1 MHSLS
6 RALYLPHL
14 RASTTIY
21 SQVCELQGSPMIFYF
36 SGYSGTFFPPWSP
49 WSQQLGEHS
58 SYAPTFCPH
67 EAATSPTFCP
77 MIPWSR
83 KTMTATNPCS
93 ACPPGSPICQLLLR
107 QLLSHSYALDS
118 SSSKFQIVASRTH
131 DLHKPLRC
139 RIRIC
144 VQAANVFAAEFLDSP
159 SSHQPMPPD
168 EFSCLAWTFHRQA
181 HVRQQ
186 SALLI
191 FLWRTYSRINLHCR
205 FLPLLAWLPAPL
217 GTVLDSLPKC
227 APRAPLTLLQVASM
241 PTRHE
246 SSIFIYRTE

>member
-21 SQVCELQGSPMIFYF
+21 SQVCELQGSPMISYF
-36 SGYSGTFFPPWSP
+36 LGHSVALSPLWSP

-67 EAATSPTFCP
+67 EATTSPTFCP

-107 QLLSHSYALDS
+107 QLLSHSYALDNP
-118 SSSKFQIVASRTH
+118 SSKFQIVASRTH
-131 DLHKPLRC
+131 DLHKPLC
-139 RIRIC
+139 
-144 VQAANVFAAEFLDSP
+144 AAEFASACRLLMSSLLNSSTAPVLVSLCPWRVFLPGLDIS
-159 SSHQPMPPD
+159 
-168 EFSCLAWTFHRQA
+168 
-181 HVRQQ
+181 
-186 SALLI
+186 
-191 FLWRTYSRINLHCR
+191 CR
-205 FLPLLAWLPAPL
+205 FSFDEPIA
-217 GTVLDSLPKC
+217 T
-227 APRAPLTLLQVASM
+227 
-241 PTRHE
+241 
-246 SSIFIYRTE
+246 